1 MTEFVLIDVH
11 DGGVGNEQDTTG
23 FGHTG
28 KDTGYICGFI
38 MRILVILPRIPYPP
52 RDGGAIVMFETVREL
67 TKAGHDVDVFVLNTS
82 RHRQPPDVVAD
93 ICSRVVS
100 VDIDTEITA
109 PGALKNL
116 FMPRRVS
123 SDGGAIPLSY
133 WLERFVS
140 DAALGRLFDLLD
152 ERGPY
157 DVIQCESLFTAW
169 YGLAIRRAGRSWS
182 DTPVVLRAHNVEHR
196 IMERLAGERRLS
208 VMERRYRRH
217 LAERT
222 KRFEME
228 VVRALSGVAAISPDD
243 AAWFRAVAP
252 GTAVDVVMP
261 GIMMPSDDILDAIAV
276 EPCTLCILSSM
287 EWAPNVEGAIWFI
300 ERVMPSIVE
309 RLPGAVLHVAGRNPG
324 TGILALHDGRHV
336 IVHGE
341 IDDALVFRR
350 SKAVSVVP
358 LFSGS
363 GVRIKIIE
371 SMAAGVPLV
380 TTSVGAEGLP
390 VVNGEQ
396 VVIADDERAFA
407 DACVDLLVNGER
419 ARAMGERGRAFARS
433 GFSWDRRVND
443 LTDLYRAVIPPAGD

>member
-1 MTEFVLIDVH
+1 M
-11 DGGVGNEQDTTG
+11 
-23 FGHTG
+23 G

-67 TKAGHDVDVFVLNTS
+67 TRAGHDVDVFVLNTS
-82 RHRQPPDVVAD
+82 RHRQPPDVMAD
-93 ICSRVVS
+93 ICSHVVS

-109 PGALKNL
+109 VGALKNL
-116 FMPRRVS
+116 FLPRRTS
-123 SDGGAIPLSY
+123 FDEGTIPLSY

-140 DAALGRLFDLLD
+140 DDALGRLYEVLD

-169 YGLAIRRAGRSWS
+169 YGLAIRHAGRPWS
-182 DTPVVLRAHNVEHR
+182 DVPIVLRAHNVEHR

-208 VMERRYRRH
+208 VMERMYRRH
-217 LAERT
+217 LANRT
-222 KRFEME
+222 RRFEVE
-228 VVRALSGVAAISPDD
+228 AVRKVRGVAAISPDD
-243 AAWFRAVAP
+243 AAWFRTTAP
-252 GTAVDVVMP
+252 DTAVDVVVP
-261 GIMMPSDDILDAIAV
+261 GIVMPSEATLDAIAV
-276 EPCTLCILSSM
+276 EPFTLCILSSM

-300 ERVMPSIVE
+300 ERVMPSILE
-309 RLPGAVLHVAGRNPG
+309 RLPQAVLHVAGRNPG
-324 TGILALHDGRHV
+324 ADILALHDGRHV
-336 IVHGE
+336 VVHGE

-390 VVNGEQ
+390 IVDGEQ
-396 VVIADDERAFA
+396 AVIADDERAFA
-407 DACVDLLVNGER
+407 DACVGLLDSPER
-419 ARAMGERGRAFARS
+419 ARTMGERGRAFARS
-433 GFSWDRRVND
+433 EFSWDRRVND
-443 LTDLYRAVIPPAGD
+443 LIDLYRTVISPAGD

>member
-1 MTEFVLIDVH
+1 
-11 DGGVGNEQDTTG
+11 
-23 FGHTG
+23 
-28 KDTGYICGFI
+28 

-82 RHRQPPDVVAD
+82 RHRQPPDVMAD
-93 ICSRVVS
+93 ICSHVVS

-109 PGALKNL
+109 VGALKNL
-116 FMPRRVS
+116 FLPRRTS
-123 SDGGAIPLSY
+123 SDEGRVPLSY

-140 DAALGRLFDLLD
+140 DDALGRLYEILD
-152 ERGPY
+152 KRGPY

-169 YGLAIRRAGRSWS
+169 YGLAIRNAGRAWS

-208 VMERRYRRH
+208 VMERMYRRH
-217 LAERT
+217 LASRT
-222 KRFEME
+222 QRFE
-228 VVRALSGVAAISPDD
+228 VGAVRALSGVAAISPDD
-243 AAWFRAVAP
+243 AAWFRTVAP
-252 GTAVDVVMP
+252 DTAVDVVMP
-261 GIMMPSDDILDAIAV
+261 GIMMPSDDILDAIEV
-276 EPCTLCILSSM
+276 EPFTLCILSSM
-287 EWAPNVEGAIWFI
+287 EWAPNVEGTIWFI

-309 RLPGAVLHVAGRNPG
+309 RLPQAVVHVAGRNPG
-324 TGILALHDGRHV
+324 SDILALHDGRHV

-371 SMAAGVPLV
+371 SMAAGVALV

-390 VVNGEQ
+390 IIDGKQ

-407 DACVDLLVNGER
+407 DACVDLLGNSER
-419 ARAMGERGRAFARS
+419 ARAMGERGRAFAQAE
-433 GFSWDRRVND
+433 FSWDRKVND
-443 LTDLYRAVIPPAGD
+443 LTNLYRRVISPAGD